1 MVDLDRREPG
11 VAYHDG
17 EVALAGATLEDPS
30 PRPPDGALDPSKES
44 AAGRH
49 RVLQE
54 GVPPAGPQNMPDF
67 ADDLPGIGNRAQQ
80 KARDDRYFLT
90 ERPVMRRPAHQNPQ
104 DRAAQRTA
112 DQAQRPREIRGA
124 LRSSP
129 DSDTDRYA
137 SASARQG
144 REDLRALH
152 SGPAR
157 WPPTNWPTIS
167 RTSTTTSPKR
177 SSKPAD

>member
-30 PRPPDGALDPSKES
+30 PWPPDGALDPSKES

-90 ERPVMRRPAHQNPQ
+90 ERPVMRRPAPPEPARQSRTENGGSGA
-104 DRAAQRTA
+104 AAQGNPWRSA
-112 DQAQRPREIRGA
+112 IVAG
-124 LRSSP
+124 LR
-129 DSDTDRYA
+129 Y
-137 SASARQG
+137 
-144 REDLRALH
+144 
-152 SGPAR
+152 
-157 WPPTNWPTIS
+157 
-167 RTSTTTSPKR
+167 
-177 SSKPAD
+177 